1 MYKLDQVSADSGKS
15 HCLTRVLLKELFFCL
30 FLKHLSAFK
39 TDICLCTTL
48 VKNLTGSLR
57 IFKD

>member
-15 HCLTRVLLKELFFCL
+15 HCLTKSTFERVVFFCL

-39 TDICLCTTL
+39 KAIAHAQ
-48 VKNLTGSLR
+48 KNSLQKEGR
-57 IFKD
+57 LSLPN